1 MIIHLFLF
9 LLAFAEQVDALNAQ
23 QEEQTEMLMK
33 KSEQNQALEVQILSQ
48 TSEIDNL
55 KEEIRRKMEEF
66 HASDD
71 KSKQLTA
78 EFEEKMSSKSIEFS
92 TSIENLKEE
101 LSQKSNENSTLSQ
114 EIDTL
119 KKRISELEESEV
131 EKQKL
136 AEKTAA
142 LRNKAKVCSYLSNTF
157 QKRTC
162 IILHT

>member
-92 TSIENLKEE
+92 TSIENLNEK

-142 LRNKAKVCSYLSNTF
+142 LRNKAKVCS
-157 QKRTC
+157 
-162 IILHT
+162 

>member
-1 MIIHLFLF
+1 
-9 LLAFAEQVDALNAQ
+9 
-23 QEEQTEMLMK
+23 MK

-136 AEKTAA
+136 AEKTVA
-142 LRNKAKVCSYLSNTF
+142 LRNKAKVCT
-157 QKRTC
+157 
-162 IILHT
+162 

>member
-78 EFEEKMSSKSIEFS
+78 EFEEQMSSKSIEFS

-142 LRNKAKVCSYLSNTF
+142 LRNKAKVCG
-157 QKRTC
+157 
-162 IILHT
+162 

>member
-1 MIIHLFLF
+1 M
-9 LLAFAEQVDALNAQ
+9 AEQVDALNTQ

-66 HASDD
+66 QASDD
-71 KSKQLTA
+71 KSKHLSA

-101 LSQKSNENSTLSQ
+101 LSQKSNENSSLSQ

-119 KKRISELEESEV
+119 KKRISELEESEA

-136 AEKTAA
+136 TEKTAA
-142 LRNKAKVCSYLSNTF
+142 LRNKAKVCTYV
-157 QKRTC
+157 K
-162 IILHT
+162 IIQVLFLRK

>member
-1 MIIHLFLF
+1 MVIFKSGVVFKQIRYSSFSL

-142 LRNKAKVCSYLSNTF
+142 LRNKAKVCT
-157 QKRTC
+157 
-162 IILHT
+162 

>member
-66 HASDD
+66 HTSDD
-71 KSKQLTA
+71 KAKQLTA

-142 LRNKAKVCSYLSNTF
+142 LRNKAKVCT
-157 QKRTC
+157 
-162 IILHT
+162 

>member
-1 MIIHLFLF
+1 MVIFKSGVVFKPIRYSSFSL

-66 HASDD
+66 HASED

-78 EFEEKMSSKSIEFS
+78 EF
-92 TSIENLKEE
+92 
-101 LSQKSNENSTLSQ
+101 
-114 EIDTL
+114 
-119 KKRISELEESEV
+119 
-131 EKQKL
+131 
-136 AEKTAA
+136 
-142 LRNKAKVCSYLSNTF
+142 
-157 QKRTC
+157 
-162 IILHT
+162 

>member
-92 TSIENLKEE
+92 TSIENLNEK

-142 LRNKAKVCSYLSNTF
+142 LRNKAKVCT
-157 QKRTC
+157 
-162 IILHT
+162 

>member
-142 LRNKAKVCSYLSNTF
+142 LRNKAKVCT
-157 QKRTC
+157 
-162 IILHT
+162 

>member
-142 LRNKAKVCSYLSNTF
+142 LRNKAKVCG
-157 QKRTC
+157 
-162 IILHT
+162 